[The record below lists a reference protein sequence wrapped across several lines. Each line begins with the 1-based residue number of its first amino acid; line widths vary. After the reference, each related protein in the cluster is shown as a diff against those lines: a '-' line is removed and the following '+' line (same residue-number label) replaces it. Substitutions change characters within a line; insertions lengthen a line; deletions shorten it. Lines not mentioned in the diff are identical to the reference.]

1 MSQVSAWVG
10 AGVLTAGVSAAMF
23 AGAGAASAEEGKSD
37 AGGAATSSTSDAAS
51 KPTAPAEQRKRP
63 AFGERD
69 SATAREPRRH
79 GHLRRGEASVRESV
93 RDDDHPSAENA
104 ASAGQETPRT
114 ARTDRK
120 PRRVVGADAQAGTEP
135 GTEAAAA
142 PTVTAEKPA
151 TRPGLAGIRR
161 EISARLTPRVPE
173 RAQADAAETTRSG
186 LVTDTGPGTGTG
198 TGTESVTTLQTS
210 AAADT
215 APVDASRKIPIIG
228 DILGPDQPD
237 YPPLVRAV
245 GSAIFNILGAV
256 VQAVDGPPQ
265 VPQELRDSVKVSS
278 STLVVSPG
286 NEVAADWYFPADAD
300 PAKPPQRIIYL
311 QHGILASGPMY
322 SHTASY
328 LAQRTNS
335 VVVVT
340 TVTSNPFADDGMW
353 LGGDNMH
360 KAVAQLFLDDDRE
373 ALNASL
379 TTATLKADAPVM
391 TVPKDFVL
399 VGHSLGGGF
408 VPGVAG
414 HYAEG
419 LVARRDDPANAE
431 DEANHLAGVVML
443 DAVPFHPIMPRAM
456 ERLKTLESSGDPADY
471 VPMYEIGAPTNL
483 LNAFSSVNDEL
494 TEARPGK
501 FNGVVINGGVHMDGM
516 LGGNPLIQAA
526 AYLVAGIPQPQ
537 NPPAVQ
543 WLMAGWINDMFEGTI
558 DPTTGRCLGADCHGI
573 YGDTGSTI
581 HIPAEKGDAS
591 AVVIDSGELPAAA
604 RPTDRFAPRDASSA
618 TVPHGWQYWIPLRIA
633 A

>member
-1 MSQVSAWVG
+1 LS
-10 AGVLTAGVSAAMF
+10 
-23 AGAGAASAEEGKSD
+23 
-37 AGGAATSSTSDAAS
+37 
-51 KPTAPAEQRKRP
+51 
-63 AFGERD
+63 ERD
-69 SATAREPRRH
+69 SGTAKEPRRP
-79 GHLRRGEASVRESV
+79 GHLRRGEASARDRVRG
-93 RDDDHPSAENA
+93 DDDLGAKNA
-104 ASAGQETPRT
+104 ASAGQEITRT
-114 ARTDRK
+114 VRTDRK
-120 PRRVVGADAQAGTEP
+120 PRGAVEPDAQTDTEKGTESVATP
-135 GTEAAAA
+135 SVSPRE
-142 PTVTAEKPA
+142 PA
-151 TRPGLAGIRR
+151 TRPVLADIRR
-161 EISARLTPRVPE
+161 EVTTRLTPRVPDRVQTE
-173 RAQADAAETTRSG
+173 LDKTTDPTPAARTPDVATSSTKAEDAA
-186 LVTDTGPGTGTG
+186 P
-198 TGTESVTTLQTS
+198 
-210 AAADT
+210 A
-215 APVDASRKIPIIG
+215 DASRRIPIIG

-245 GSAIFNILGAV
+245 GSAIFDLLGAV
-256 VQAVDGPPQ
+256 VQTVDGPPR
-265 VPQELRDSVKVSS
+265 VPHELRDSVKVSS

-286 NEVAADWYFPADAD
+286 NEVAADWYFPAEAD
-300 PAKPPQRIIYL
+300 PAKPPQRLIYL

-340 TVTSNPFADDGMW
+340 TVTSNPFADNGMW

-360 KAVAQLFLDDDRE
+360 RAAAQLFLDDDRQ

-379 TTATLKADAPVM
+379 TTATLKADAPTM
-391 TVPKDFVL
+391 TVPRDFVL

-443 DAVPFHPIMPRAM
+443 DAVPFDPIMPRAM
-456 ERLKTLESSGDPADY
+456 GRLKALESSGDPADY

-483 LNAFSSVNDEL
+483 LNAFSSVNEEL
-494 TEARPGK
+494 TDARPGK

-543 WLMAGWINDMFEGTI
+543 WLMAGWINDMFEGTV
-558 DPTTGRCLGADCHGI
+558 DPTTGRCLGDGCHGI
-573 YGDTGSTI
+573 YGDVGSTI
-581 HIPAEKGDAS
+581 HIPTEKGKAS

-604 RPTDRFAPRDASSA
+604 RLSERFEPRHASSA
-618 TVPHGWQYWIPLRIA
+618 DVPQGWRYWIPLQIA

>member
-1 MSQVSAWVG
+1 MRQVSAWVG

-23 AGAGAASAEEGKSD
+23 TGAGAANADEGGSESSD
-37 AGGAATSSTSDAAS
+37 TATSATSDATSKTTAS
-51 KPTAPAEQRKRP
+51 TEHRKRP
-63 AFGERD
+63 ALGERD
-69 SATAREPRRH
+69 SGTAKEPRRA
-79 GHLRRGEASVRESV
+79 GHLRRGEAPV
-93 RDDDHPSAENA
+93 RDRVRGDGDPGADEA
-104 ASAGQETPRT
+104 ASADRETTRT
-114 ARTDRK
+114 TRTDRK
-120 PRRVVGADAQAGTEP
+120 PRRAVEPDAPAGTEP
-135 GTEAAAA
+135 GTES
-142 PTVTAEKPA
+142 VTTPSVTTKEPVS
-151 TRPGLAGIRR
+151 RPGPAGVRR
-161 EISARLTPRVPE
+161 DVTARLTPRVPA
-173 RAQADAAETTRSG
+173 RTTAELDRTVDTR
-186 LVTDTGPGTGTG
+186 LVTDTGTGEITD
-198 TGTESVTTLQTS
+198 TDTVTTLQTPASIATEDS
-210 AAADT
+210 APA
-215 APVDASRKIPIIG
+215 DASRKIPVIG

-245 GSAIFNILGAV
+245 GSAIFNLLGAV

-286 NEVAADWYFPADAD
+286 NEIAADWYFPAGAD
-300 PAKPPQRIIYL
+300 PSEPPQRLIYL

-379 TTATLKADAPVM
+379 TTATLKADAPTM
-391 TVPKDFVL
+391 TVPRDFVL

-456 ERLKTLESSGDPADY
+456 DRLKTLESSGDPADY

-494 TEARPGK
+494 TDARPGK
-501 FNGVVINGGVHMDGM
+501 FNGVVVNGGVHMDGM

-543 WLMAGWINDMFEGTI
+543 WLMAGWINDMFEGTV
-558 DPTTGRCLGADCHGI
+558 DPTTGRCLGDDCHGI
-573 YGDTGSTI
+573 YGDVGSTI
-581 HIPAEKGDAS
+581 RIPSEKGDAS
-591 AVVIDSGELPAAA
+591 AVVIDSGELPA
-604 RPTDRFAPRDASSA
+604 TDRFEPRDASSA
-618 TVPHGWQYWIPLRIA
+618 AVPQGRQYWIPLQIA

>member
-1 MSQVSAWVG
+1 MRQVSAWVG

-23 AGAGAASAEEGKSD
+23 AGAGAANADEGGSD
-37 AGGAATSSTSDAAS
+37 PKDTATSATSDAPSKTTAS
-51 KPTAPAEQRKRP
+51 AEHRKRP
-63 AFGERD
+63 ALGERN
-69 SATAREPRRH
+69 SGAAKEPRRA
-79 GHLRRGEASVRESV
+79 GHLRRGEASVRDSV
-93 RDDDHPSAENA
+93 RGDRDPGADEAVSAD
-104 ASAGQETPRT
+104 QETART
-114 ARTDRK
+114 ARTDK
-120 PRRVVGADAQAGTEP
+120 KRRGVVEPDARAGTEP
-135 GTEAAAA
+135 GIESVAA
-142 PTVTAEKPA
+142 PSVATKEPA
-151 TRPGLAGIRR
+151 TRPGLSDIRR
-161 EISARLTPRVPE
+161 EITARLTPRIPDREQPAKTV
-173 RAQADAAETTRSG
+173 
-186 LVTDTGPGTGTG
+186 DTSPGTDA
-198 TGTESVTTLQTS
+198 VTTLQAPAS
-210 AAADT
+210 IAAEDT
-215 APVDASRKIPIIG
+215 APAAASRKIPVIG
-228 DILGPDQPD
+228 EILGPDQPD

-245 GSAIFNILGAV
+245 GSAIFNLLGAV
-256 VQAVDGPPQ
+256 VQAVDGPPR
-265 VPQELRDSVKVSS
+265 VPHELRDSVKVSS

-286 NEVAADWYFPADAD
+286 NEIAADWYFPAEAD

-379 TTATLKADAPVM
+379 TTATLKADAPIM

-419 LVARRDDPANAE
+419 LVTRRDDPANAE

-443 DAVPFHPIMPRAM
+443 DAVPFHPIMPRATD
-456 ERLKTLESSGDPADY
+456 RLKILESSGDPADY

-543 WLMAGWINDMFEGTI
+543 WLMAGWINDMFEGTV
-558 DPTTGRCLGADCHGI
+558 DPTTGRCLGDDCHGI
-573 YGDTGSTI
+573 YGDVGSTI
-581 HIPAEKGDAS
+581 RIPTEKGEAS
-591 AVVIDSGELPAAA
+591 AVVIDSGELPADA
-604 RPTDRFAPRDASSA
+604 RLTDRFEPRDASSA
-618 TVPHGWQYWIPLRIA
+618 DVPRGWQYWIPLQIA

>member
-1 MSQVSAWVG
+1 M
-10 AGVLTAGVSAAMF
+10 
-23 AGAGAASAEEGKSD
+23 
-37 AGGAATSSTSDAAS
+37 
-51 KPTAPAEQRKRP
+51 
-63 AFGERD
+63 
-69 SATAREPRRH
+69 
-79 GHLRRGEASVRESV
+79 
-93 RDDDHPSAENA
+93 
-104 ASAGQETPRT
+104 
-114 ARTDRK
+114 
-120 PRRVVGADAQAGTEP
+120 
-135 GTEAAAA
+135 
-142 PTVTAEKPA
+142 
-151 TRPGLAGIRR
+151 
-161 EISARLTPRVPE
+161 
-173 RAQADAAETTRSG
+173 
-186 LVTDTGPGTGTG
+186 TGTG
-198 TGTESVTTLQTS
+198 PAVETETDTPPVTTLQDI
-210 AAADT
+210 AAEDT
-215 APVDASRKIPIIG
+215 APADASRRIPIIG

-245 GSAIFNILGAV
+245 GSAIFNLLGAV

-265 VPQELRDSVKVSS
+265 VPHELRDSVKVSS

-286 NEVAADWYFPADAD
+286 NEIAADWYFPADAD

-340 TVTSNPFADDGMW
+340 TVTSNPFAEDGMW

-379 TTATLKADAPVM
+379 TTATLKADAPTM

-456 ERLKTLESSGDPADY
+456 DRLKTLESSGDPADY

-558 DPTTGRCLGADCHGI
+558 DPTTGRCLGEDCHGI
-573 YGDTGSTI
+573 YGDVGSTI
-581 HIPAEKGDAS
+581 HIPTEKGDAS
-591 AVVIDSGELPAAA
+591 AVVIGSGELPA
-604 RPTDRFAPRDASSA
+604 TEGVTGRFEPRDASSSA
-618 TVPHGWQYWIPLRIA
+618 VPQGWQYWIPLQIA